1 MISFSVG
8 REDLAGCHLKVDLV
22 GEQYRPL
29 PELLTDHLAQGVWR
43 RCLFPG
49 WKYDNQ
55 QLLGTLDFVTE
66 AIVGISPEDDELQ
79 DHDPAD
85 PASLTDRLHR
95 LNLETRGGPSG
106 TTRAYAQI
114 EQFSMKE
121 REYGEGKSAFES
133 YLAASLSRNHIVPT
147 LWGYAED
154 D

>member
-1 MISFSVG
+1 MVSFSVG
-8 REDLAGCHLKVDLV
+8 REDLAACHLKEGLV

-29 PELLTDHLAQGVWR
+29 PE
-43 RCLFPG
+43 F
-49 WKYDNQ
+49 DNQ
-55 QLLGTLDFVTE
+55 QLLGTLNFVTE
-66 AIVGISPEDDELQ
+66 ALEGISPGHDELQ

-85 PASLTDRLHR
+85 PASLANRLHQ

-106 TTRAYAQI
+106 TTSAYAQI

-133 YLAASLSRNHIVPT
+133 YVAASLSRNHIVPT
-147 LWGYAED
+147 LWGD

>member
-8 REDLAGCHLKVDLV
+8 RKHLAEYHLQDGGLDKK
-22 GEQYRPL
+22 YRPH

-43 RCLFPG
+43 HCLFPG
-49 WKYDNQ
+49 WRFDNQ
-55 QLLGTLDFVTE
+55 QPWGPLDFVTE
-66 AIVGISPEDDELQ
+66 AIERTSPEDDELQ

-85 PASLTDRLHR
+85 PASLTDRVHQ
-95 LNLETRGGPSG
+95 LNLETQGPSG
-106 TTRAYAQI
+106 TTSAYAQI

-133 YLAASLSRNHIVPT
+133 YLAASLSRSHIVST
-147 LWGYAED
+147 LWGYTED